1 VLALLRNRHRFLR
14 VVEALLGQLDH
25 LGLLQRHIL
34 AIVFQHNGGI
44 VAFVVFGL
52 FLTLFALFLLLL
64 GFLTFQRFLPFR
76 FLALDFLGL
85 VDKSAKIRERRCA
98 IGWLHCCVTCHV
110 LCLCG

>member
-1 VLALLRNRHRFLR
+1 LEHFDLFGWR
-14 VVEALLGQLDH
+14 QLKLDF
-25 LGLLQRHIL
+25 L
-34 AIVFQHNGGI
+34 AIVFDGEFRLRGL
-44 VAFVVFGL
+44 AFGL

-64 GFLTFQRFLPFR
+64 GFLPFQRFLLFR
-76 FLALDFLGL
+76 FLALDFLRL